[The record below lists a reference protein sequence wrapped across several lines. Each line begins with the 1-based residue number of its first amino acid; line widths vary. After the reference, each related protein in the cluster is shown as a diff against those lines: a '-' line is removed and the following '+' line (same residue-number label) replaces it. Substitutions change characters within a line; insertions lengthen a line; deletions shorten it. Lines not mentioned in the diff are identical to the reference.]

1 MEHLTPEA
9 LAGPVIG
16 GVMIG
21 LAAVLL
27 MGFNGR
33 IAGISGILGGLFAP
47 QKGDIGWRVAFM
59 GGLVA
64 APFVLMI
71 FGAPLPSIEVPHPT
85 WMVGLGGLIVGYGT
99 RLGGG
104 CTSGHGVC
112 GMSRLSVRSIT
123 ATLTFMATGIL
134 TVTVLHKVVGI

>member
-1 MEHLTPEA
+1 MESLTPEA
-9 LAGPVIG
+9 LAGPIIG
-16 GVMIG
+16 GMMIG
-21 LAAVLL
+21 LSAVLL

-33 IAGISGILGGLFAP
+33 IAGISGILGGLFTP
-47 QKGDIGWRVAFM
+47 EKGDIGWRVAFM

-64 APFVLMI
+64 APFVLML
-71 FGAPLPSIEVPHPT
+71 FGAPLPVVEVPHPN
-85 WMVGLGGLIVGYGT
+85 WIVGLGGLIVGYGT

-123 ATLTFMATGIL
+123 ATITFMATGII
-134 TVTVLHKVVGI
+134 TVTVLHKVVGV